1 MLKMVCLFK
10 SSIIICIELARVVYV
25 SCFINVTYIFLCIVL
40 FFFFLAI
47 ETKRTSEQGS
57 ILRRIL

>member
-1 MLKMVCLFK
+1 MLKMVRLFK
-10 SSIIICIELARVVYV
+10 SSIIMFIELARVVYV
-25 SCFINVTYIFLCIVL
+25 SCFINVTYIFLCIVP

-47 ETKRTSEQGS
+47 ETKRTSELGS